1 MVTTKLVRFAA
12 RGGLCAAAV
21 LALAACGSN
30 DNGYVCG
37 YDAFGDPLFCSIPT
51 TPSPPTQPA
60 PVASTDTFDTAAAMT
75 NVATQTFSYTVSG
88 YDSSGN
94 TYTVVYASTP
104 GGSASF
110 QTGAA
115 TPVPAVTANVTET
128 FSENGSSPSV
138 TTTTNYFDPSTYAFL
153 GSRSNYLGGYEVVA
167 PTPTVSPVP
176 ATATEGQSTSLFS
189 ANLYRDSTMTVNDGT
204 LTETFALNA
213 DTATTALMCFDDT
226 TSPNASG
233 TTDGLVSGQTS
244 VCYRISPAGTIQG
257 IELTQPVAGV
267 GLVTFWQTS

>member
-12 RGGLCAAAV
+12 RAGLCAAAV

-94 TYTVVYASTP
+94 SYTVVYASTP

-138 TTTTNYFDPSTYAFL
+138 TTIPIISI
-153 GSRSNYLGGYEVVA
+153 RR
-167 PTPTVSPVP
+167 PTHFSVRGAITSADMKSWRRPRRCRRFPRPRRKDNRRRCFRRICTV
-176 ATATEGQSTSLFS
+176 
-189 ANLYRDSTMTVNDGT
+189 
-204 LTETFALNA
+204 
-213 DTATTALMCFDDT
+213 
-226 TSPNASG
+226 
-233 TTDGLVSGQTS
+233 
-244 VCYRISPAGTIQG
+244 IQR
-257 IELTQPVAGV
+257 
-267 GLVTFWQTS
+267 WR

>member
-1 MVTTKLVRFAA
+1 MVTTKRIPFVA
-12 RGGLCAAAV
+12 RGTSCVALV

-51 TPSPPTQPA
+51 TPNPPTQPA

-75 NVATQTFSYTVSG
+75 NVATQAFSYTVSG

-94 TYTVVYASTP
+94 TYTVVYASSP
-104 GGSASF
+104 GGSSSF
-110 QTGAA
+110 QTGAG
-115 TPVPAVTANVTET
+115 TSVPAIITTVTET

-153 GSRSNYLGGYEVVA
+153 GSNSNFLGGYEVVS
-167 PTPTVSPVP
+167 PTPTASPVP
-176 ATATEGQSTSLFS
+176 PTATEGQSTSLFS
-189 ANLYRDSTMTVNDGT
+189 ANLFRDATMAVNDGT
-204 LTETFALNA
+204 LTENFALDA
-213 DTATTALMCFDDT
+213 DTAATALMCLDDT
-226 TSPNASG
+226 TSPSASG
-233 TTDGLVSGQTS
+233 TADGLVSGQTS

-257 IELTQPVAGV
+257 IELTQPVANV
-267 GLVTFWQTS
+267 GMVTFWQTS

>member
-1 MVTTKLVRFAA
+1 MVRFAA
-12 RGGLCAAAV
+12 RAGFYVAV
-21 LALAACGSN
+21 ALILAACGSN

-37 YDAFGDPLFCSIPT
+37 YDAFGDPLFCSLPSMS
-51 TPSPPTQPA
+51 SPPAQPA
-60 PVASTDTFDTAAAMT
+60 PVASTATFDTSAAMV
-75 NVATQTFSYTVSG
+75 NVATQAFSYTVSG
-88 YDSSGN
+88 YDVSGN

-110 QTGAA
+110 QTGSG
-115 TPVPAVTANVTET
+115 TNVPAVTASVTET

-153 GSRSNYLGGYEVVA
+153 GSSSNYAGGYEVVT

-189 ANLYRDSTMTVNDGT
+189 ANLFRDSTMAVNDGT

-213 DTATTALMCFDDT
+213 DTATTALMCLDDT

-233 TTDGLVSGQTS
+233 TADGLVSGQTS

-257 IELTQPVAGV
+257 VELTQPVAGV
-267 GLVTFWQTS
+267 GMVTFWQTS